1 MATKILKED
10 ECVERVQKFA
20 VYVDKELRTVGI
32 YATNEDALQAEKSS
46 ALKKLKSL
54 YNYHIQMVIK

>member
-10 ECVERVQKFA
+10 EYVGRVQKFA

-32 YATNEDALQAEKSS
+32 YATNEDALVANRSK
-46 ALKKLKSL
+46 ALKKLVNTYK
-54 YNYHIQMVIK
+54 YHVQMVIK